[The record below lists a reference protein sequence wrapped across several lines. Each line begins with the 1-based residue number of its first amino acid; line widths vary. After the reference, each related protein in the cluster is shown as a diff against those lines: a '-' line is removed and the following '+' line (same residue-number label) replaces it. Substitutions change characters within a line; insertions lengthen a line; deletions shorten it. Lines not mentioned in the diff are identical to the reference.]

1 MPYPSQI
8 AFLVYD
14 QIKLLD
20 LSGALQIFSDA
31 RLPNDCPAYQCHM
44 ISSEGGMIATDTMV
58 TLPSQA
64 VATFQKQACQ
74 IDILVIVGGFGAY
87 QAYQDRKIQQIIRD
101 LSDSCRHIVAICTG
115 SMLLAASGLLSG
127 KRAATHWT
135 NVDTMRHLFPDIQ
148 VEEDPIYIQ
157 QGRFWTSAGVTAG
170 MDCCL
175 AVIQTELGAEE
186 MRRLAK
192 NLVMYAVR
200 PGGQA
205 QFSSLLQRHQTD
217 PHDRFQKLI
226 YWLQDHLDHPLS
238 VEDLATHLNMSLR
251 SFHRHFTDY
260 FGMPP
265 AKYLQRLRLE
275 SAQSLL
281 CQTDLTLSEIATR
294 CGFRDSDHLRRVFQ
308 QYFGILPTD
317 YRQHFGG
324 NPSTGPALFG

>member
-1 MPYPSQI
+1 MTQPSQI
-8 AFLVYD
+8 AFLIYD

-31 RLPNDCPAYQCHM
+31 RLSDNTPAYQCHM
-44 ISSEGGMIATDTMV
+44 LSSEGGIIATDTMV

-64 VATFQKQACQ
+64 AATFQKQACQ

-87 QAYQDRKIQQIIRD
+87 QAHQDPKIQQIICD
-101 LSDSCRHIVAICTG
+101 LSINCRHIIAICTG
-115 SMLLAASGLLSG
+115 SMLLAASGLLAG
-127 KRAATHWT
+127 KRATTHWT

-148 VEEDPIYIQ
+148 VEEDPIYIR

-205 QFSSLLQRHQTD
+205 QFSSLLQRHHTD

-226 YWLQDHLDHPLS
+226 YWLQDHLDQHLS
-238 VEDLATHLNMSLR
+238 VDDLADHLNMSLR
-251 SFHRHFTDY
+251 SFHRHFIHY

-265 AKYLQRLRLE
+265 AKYIQRLRLE

-281 CQTDLTLSEIATR
+281 CQTDLALAQIAVR

-308 QYFGILPTD
+308 QHFGILPTD

-324 NPSTGPALFG
+324 NLLAGSALFG